1 MRAVVEP
8 GLVEHRFP
16 GGFVGAD
23 ADLFV
28 TANEREPEQER
39 LPFDFEEQFGVG
51 LLEVFEAGLFKG
63 FAFAIEEIRKGEAV
77 DETFDLT
84 GGHGFELE
92 VDEVDGDAPLLEE
105 AFGGPGGLGVFDAE
119 DLYAAHCFLVS
130 PERVALR
137 WQTDA

>member
-1 MRAVVEP
+1 MRA
-8 GLVEHRFP
+8 LVEHGFP
-16 GGFVGAD
+16 GGLVVAD
-23 ADLFV
+23 AEFLV
-28 TANEREPEQER
+28 TANEREPEEER

-63 FAFAIEEIRKGEAV
+63 FAFAIEEGGEGEAV
-77 DETFDLT
+77 DEAFDFA

-92 VDEVDGDAPLLEE
+92 VDEVDGDASLLEE
-105 AFGGPGGLGVFDAE
+105 AFGGPGGLGAFDSE

-137 WQTDA
+137 